1 MEHQK
6 IEFQV
11 QKVQRII
18 SAFSEIDGWYVVCG
32 LFTNHFYWFFQS
44 FPILLPINT

>member
-18 SAFSEIDGWYVVCG
+18 SAFSGIDGWYVVCG
-32 LFTNHFYWFFQS
+32 MWLVH
-44 FPILLPINT
+44 